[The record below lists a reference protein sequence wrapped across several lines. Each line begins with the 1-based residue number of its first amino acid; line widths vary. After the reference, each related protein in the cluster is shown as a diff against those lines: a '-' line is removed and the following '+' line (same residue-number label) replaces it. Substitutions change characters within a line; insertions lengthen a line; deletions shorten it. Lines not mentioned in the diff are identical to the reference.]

1 MLDIKALTKSE
12 KKKIARG
19 ARNIVGWIVIGAVFA
34 LFSGIISGCQKEEK
48 QPVVYK
54 VESSEFV
61 WETTPENARQKVPVV
76 KDVVY
81 LIVGEE

>member
-1 MLDIKALTKSE
+1 MLQLTNKQ
-12 KKKIARG
+12 KKKAR
-19 ARNIVGWIVIGAVFA
+19 RLFVNMVGWIVIGAVFA
-34 LFSGIISGCQKEEK
+34 LFSAIISGCQNEEK
-48 QPVVYK
+48 QPVIYK

-61 WETTPENARQKVPVV
+61 WETNPENARQKVPVV